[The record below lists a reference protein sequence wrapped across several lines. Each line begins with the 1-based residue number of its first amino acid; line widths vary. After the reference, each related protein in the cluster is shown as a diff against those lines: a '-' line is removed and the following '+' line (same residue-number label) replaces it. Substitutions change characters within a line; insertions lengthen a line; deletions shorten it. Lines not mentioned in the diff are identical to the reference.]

1 MTTKKYQPETTHV
14 SKESGLEYALLD
26 GKWHFYACDGNWSA
40 SSNPIASLQRDLV
53 PINYN
58 EGELA
63 RSYPLSEI
71 DMMFGFDLED
81 EPPQPQPQPQPQLSG
96 GSCNYY
102 MVDVKKPTTLEEAY
116 TVECNDLIEALGL
129 TWQEANIFK
138 EIFRTANERT
148 HGNGKDGNNP
158 KRAAEKVLFFAI
170 RNAILNGVD
179 IEKFT
184 SEINLK

>member
-1 MTTKKYQPETTHV
+1 MTTKKYQPETTHEI
-14 SKESGLEYALLD
+14 SDTEYSLIGGRWHYYTGEEWMESRMPMAY
-26 GKWHFYACDGNWSA
+26 
-40 SSNPIASLQRDLV
+40 LQDKLA
-53 PINYN
+53 PINRN
-58 EGELA
+58 EE
-63 RSYPLSEI
+63 
-71 DMMFGFDLED
+71 
-81 EPPQPQPQPQPQLSG
+81 QPQPQLSG

-102 MVDVKKPTTLEEAY
+102 MVNVKKPTTLKDAY
-116 TVECNDLIEALGL
+116 TVECNDLIESLGL
-129 TWQEANIFK
+129 TPQEANIYK

-170 RNAILNGVD
+170 RHAILNGVD

>member
-14 SKESGLEYALLD
+14 CRATEDEYAIIDEAWRYYRD
-26 GKWHFYACDGNWSA
+26 GAWRVSMRDIEN
-40 SSNPIASLQRDLV
+40 LQDFLV
-53 PINYN
+53 PIKRN
-58 EGELA
+58 EDQ
-63 RSYPLSEI
+63 PKP
-71 DMMFGFDLED
+71 
-81 EPPQPQPQPQPQLSG
+81 EPSPQLSG

-102 MVDVKKPTTLEEAY
+102 MVDVKKPTTPKDAY

-129 TWQEANIFK
+129 TWQEANIYK

-170 RNAILNGVD
+170 RHAILNGVD

>member
-26 GKWHFYACDGNWSA
+26 GQWHFYAADGNWVM

-53 PINYN
+53 SIN
-58 EGELA
+58 
-63 RSYPLSEI
+63 LSE
-71 DMMFGFDLED
+71 DRS
-81 EPPQPQPQPQPQLSG
+81 QPQPQPQPQLSG

-102 MVDVKKPTTLEEAY
+102 MVDVKNPTTLEDAY
-116 TVECNDLIEALGL
+116 TVECNDLIESLGL
-129 TWQEANIFK
+129 TPQEANIYK

-170 RNAILNGVD
+170 RHAILNGVD

>member
-1 MTTKKYQPETTHV
+1 MTTKKYQPETTHFCRENGHEYTLMKGKWMFYEQGV
-14 SKESGLEYALLD
+14 GEWTASFRPIYAL
-26 GKWHFYACDGNWSA
+26 
-40 SSNPIASLQRDLV
+40 QRTLA
-53 PINYN
+53 PINGN
-58 EGELA
+58 EE
-63 RSYPLSEI
+63 
-71 DMMFGFDLED
+71 
-81 EPPQPQPQPQPQLSG
+81 QPQPQPQLSG

-102 MVDVKKPTTLEEAY
+102 MVDVKKPTTLKDAY

-129 TWQEANIFK
+129 TPQEANIYK

-170 RNAILNGVD
+170 RHAILNGVD

>member
-1 MTTKKYQPETTHV
+1 MSMGY
-14 SKESGLEYALLD
+14 
-26 GKWHFYACDGNWSA
+26 
-40 SSNPIASLQRDLV
+40 LQDNLAPVNR
-53 PINYN
+53 N
-58 EGELA
+58 EE
-63 RSYPLSEI
+63 
-71 DMMFGFDLED
+71 
-81 EPPQPQPQPQPQLSG
+81 QPQPQPHLSG

-102 MVDVKKPTTLEEAY
+102 MVDVKKPTTLKEAY

-129 TWQEANIFK
+129 TWQEANIYK

-170 RNAILNGVD
+170 RHAILNGVD

>member
-14 SKESGLEYALLD
+14 CKDTGDEYKLMN
-26 GKWHFYACDGNWSA
+26 GRWHYFGYRSPSDWRA
-40 SSNPIASLQRDLV
+40 STRSIITLQSSLV
-53 PINYN
+53 PIKRN
-58 EGELA
+58 EEK
-63 RSYPLSEI
+63 
-71 DMMFGFDLED
+71 
-81 EPPQPQPQPQPQLSG
+81 PQPQPQPQLSG

-102 MVDVKKPTTLEEAY
+102 MVDVKKPTTLKDAY

-129 TWQEANIFK
+129 TPQEANIYK

-170 RNAILNGVD
+170 RHAILNGVD

>member
-14 SKESGLEYALLD
+14 DKFSSFEYVLIN
-26 GKWHFYACDGNWSA
+26 GVWNYY
-40 SSNPIASLQRDLV
+40 SNTHGSWRNSV
-53 PINYN
+53 
-58 EGELA
+58 
-63 RSYPLSEI
+63 RPLSELQQLLTPI
-71 DMMFGFDLED
+71 NRNED
-81 EPPQPQPQPQPQLSG
+81 QTEPQPQLSG

-129 TWQEANIFK
+129 TWQEANIYK

-170 RNAILNGVD
+170 RHAILNGVD